1 MGLPRYDTGDLL
13 PKGSRIDPLS
23 RAVVLPASGRA
34 SDRQRIMKLESQ
46 VAELTKLVNEMRNS
60 CNANSQLN

>member
-1 MGLPRYDTGDLL
+1 MGLPRYDAGGLL

-46 VAELTKLVNEMRNS
+46 VAELTKLVNEMRSNH
-60 CNANSQLN
+60 NANSQLN